1 VPTDLPSGLMREG
14 FGVMLAVGAPFVLGL
29 LTVGLIV
36 GLLQAATQINDSA
49 LGFLPRLITGLLV
62 AYFTGHYAVER
73 LSHYF
78 AAALRSMSGQM

>member
-1 VPTDLPSGLMREG
+1 MREG